1 MASKG
6 VKVYYRNM
14 WRPVEWFLVWLG
26 QRIIPPLSVHGMLRL
41 SRWIGDTA
49 YAFDCCGKA
58 VAAANLRLMFGAR
71 LTPARERALVRRS
84 YRNMARVLVNI
95 FWMSRDTLARIRDQ
109 VTFSPAVLDA
119 LRVHQPAI
127 TVSAHFGNW
136 EILSQAAVA
145 SGIPMMS
152 VAKRIGSPEM
162 TDRLTALRATIGQQI
177 VPAEGALRHLIHA
190 LKHGISIGLLIDQH
204 THVWE
209 GGAWVNLFGVPAGV
223 SRTPSALSRKQKVP
237 IIFAWSRPLKD
248 GRYRIEPGE
257 IFLPDSAQDDQARTQ
272 QLVEAFE
279 RVIRRHPS
287 LWCLNYRRWK
297 YIRPGD
303 AAARYPFYA
312 RPSRRAETV
321 DENWRANLR

>member
-14 WRPVEWFLVWLG
+14 RRPVEWFLVWLG
-26 QRIIPPLSVHGMLRL
+26 QRIIPPLSLHAMLRL

-49 YAFDCCGKA
+49 YTFDCRGKA
-58 VAAANLRLMFGAR
+58 VAAANLRLMFGTR

-145 SGIPMMS
+145 NGLPMMS
-152 VAKRIGSPEM
+152 VAKQIGSSEM
-162 TDRLTALRATIGQQI
+162 TDRLTTLRATIGQQI
-177 VPAEGALRHLIHA
+177 VPAEGAMRHLIRA
-190 LKHGISIGLLIDQH
+190 LKHGSSIGLLIDQH

-209 GGAWVNLFGVPAGV
+209 GGTWVSLFGVPAGV
-223 SRTPSALSRKQKVP
+223 SRTPAALSRKQNVP

-248 GRYRIEPGE
+248 GRYRIEPGQ
-257 IFLPDSAQDDQARTQ
+257 IFLPDPALDDQARTQ
-272 QLVEAFE
+272 QLVAAFE
-279 RVIRRHPS
+279 CVIRRHPS

-297 YIRPGD
+297 YIRPDD

-312 RPSRRAETV
+312 RPSRRVGGDARRET
-321 DENWRANLR
+321 EG